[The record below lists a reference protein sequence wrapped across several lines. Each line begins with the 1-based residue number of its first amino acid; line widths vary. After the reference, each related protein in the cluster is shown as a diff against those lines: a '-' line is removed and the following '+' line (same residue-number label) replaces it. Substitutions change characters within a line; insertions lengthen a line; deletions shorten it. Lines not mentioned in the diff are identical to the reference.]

1 MKKYRLLF
9 QIMNLEKMIFRTFI
23 HDENHSLKE
32 KEMIPTP
39 TQMRIIEYILKN
51 EEKEIYQRDLEEV
64 LNLRRATVS
73 GVLQTMEKNH
83 LIERITD
90 SNDLR
95 SKKIILNKST
105 KDLFIQKQK
114 QIEEIEKFL
123 IQGITENELETF
135 INVLDKMKE
144 NIKGQSLLDNKK
156 SNSCL
161 KRKEEK

>member
-23 HDENHSLKE
+23 HEENCGLKE

-39 TQMRIIEYILKN
+39 TQMRIIQYILEN
-51 EEKEIYQRDLEEV
+51 EEKEVYQRDLEEV

-95 SKKIILNKST
+95 SKKIILNQTT
-105 KDLFIQKQK
+105 KDLFKKKEKQM
-114 QIEEIEKFL
+114 EEIEKIL
-123 IQGITENELETF
+123 IVGITEKELETF
-135 INVLDKMKE
+135 SNVLEKMKE
-144 NIKGQSLLDNKK
+144 NIKIQSFSDSKK
-156 SNSCL
+156 
-161 KRKEEK
+161 R

>member
-1 MKKYRLLF
+1 MKEYRLLF

-23 HDENHSLKE
+23 HDENLKE

-51 EEKEIYQRDLEEV
+51 EDKEIYQKNLEEV

-83 LIERITD
+83 LIERVTD

-95 SKKIILNKST
+95 SKKIILNQST

-114 QIEEIEKFL
+114 QIEEIEKFI
-123 IQGITENELETF
+123 IQEITESELETF

-144 NIKGQSLLDNKK
+144 NIKKQSLLENKK
-156 SNSCL
+156 GNSCL

>member
-1 MKKYRLLF
+1 MKEYRLLF

-23 HDENHSLKE
+23 HDENLKE

-51 EEKEIYQRDLEEV
+51 ENKEIYQRDLEEV

-83 LIERITD
+83 LIERVMD

-105 KDLFIQKQK
+105 KELFLQKEK
-114 QIEEIEKFL
+114 QVKEIEKIL
-123 IQGITENELETF
+123 IQGIKESELETF
-135 INVLDKMKE
+135 VNVLDKMKE
-144 NIKGQSLLDNKK
+144 NIKKQSLLENKK
-156 SNSCL
+156 EIVAE
-161 KRKEEK
+161 KRKEESR